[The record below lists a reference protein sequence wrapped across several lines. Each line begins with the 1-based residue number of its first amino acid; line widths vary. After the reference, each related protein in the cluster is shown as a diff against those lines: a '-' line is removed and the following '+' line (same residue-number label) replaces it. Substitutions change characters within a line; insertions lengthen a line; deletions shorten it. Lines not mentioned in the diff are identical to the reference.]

1 MGHCS
6 GKKGIRKIQFEGEAV
21 QRYKSLGVILVEV
34 VGMGNQ
40 EGGVLHPHHASVH
53 FKHEAYAGDIPAG
66 GE

>member
-40 EGGVLHPHHASVH
+40 EGGVLHSHHASVH
-53 FKHEAYAGDIPAG
+53 LEHEA
-66 GE
+66 